1 MRQLNQSLHFVV
13 FLFLWVLAA
22 EAVPAAPVRGDIPV
36 PDDAFIL
43 LAFFFEDLGTRAGEE
58 PVRCPAAELLL
69 PV

>member
-1 MRQLNQSLHFVV
+1 
-13 FLFLWVLAA
+13 
-22 EAVPAAPVRGDIPV
+22 VPAAPVRGDIPV